1 MIKCIIIDD
10 EESAQEILVSY
21 LEKIPDIEI
30 LGVYDSAIDAMKL
43 LKSNEANL
51 VFCDIQMPGVSG
63 VNFLKSLRNPPLFVF
78 VTGDPTYALE
88 GYELNILDY
97 VLKPFGVDRLIRT
110 IEKAQAF
117 LESEKG
123 NSPERDYLIIKD
135 RSHII
140 ITPHK
145 EIFFI
150 KGDKDYVWIYT
161 LEKNYNVWKRLIDLE
176 EKLGSAKQFVRVHK
190 SYIVNL
196 DFAKRVEGNVIKM
209 KGSIDDIPIGGQYKV
224 ELFKRLGLIENE

>member
-43 LKSNEANL
+43 LKSNEVNL

-123 NSPERDYLIIKD
+123 SSPERDFLIIKD

-150 KGDKDYVWIYT
+150 KGDKDYVWIYA